1 MELYSPGSRAFRQV
15 VKRPSGMKPLDP
27 FEWVS
32 TSALAYGVSLEL
44 VEQAMSH
51 HVPKLLKSS
60 SSPPSDVNFPNGFTS
75 AGVLIPI
82 FDADDEAHMIL
93 TRRSSSLRT
102 HAGEIAFPGGKLEEG
117 ETLEQAAL
125 REAYEEIGLDLST
138 VKIQGRL
145 LAASTMSSL
154 ISLVAVV
161 ATLPKPES
169 YRLNTGEVEKVFS
182 FPISYLFKKGV
193 HAIELWPYPNGGQ
206 REMHFFDFG
215 DDLVWGAT
223 ARILYEFMWMIS
235 RYSLAS

>member
-1 MELYSPGSRAFRQV
+1 MYSPGNGTFRQV
-15 VKRPSGMKPLDP
+15 VNRPNGMKPLDP
-27 FEWVS
+27 FEWVLS
-32 TSALAYGVSLEL
+32 SALVEGVSIEL

-60 SSPPSDVNFPNGFTS
+60 PPPSDAGYPNDWTS

-82 FDADDEAHMIL
+82 FGVDGDAHMIL
-93 TRRSSSLRT
+93 TRRSSLLRT
-102 HAGEIAFPGGKLEEG
+102 HAGEIAFPGGKVEEG
-117 ETLEQAAL
+117 ETSEQAAL
-125 REAYEEIGLDLST
+125 REANEEIGLDPSLVT
-138 VKIQGRL
+138 IQGRL
-145 LAASTMSSL
+145 LAASTTSSL

-169 YRLNTGEVEKVFS
+169 YRLNSGEVEKVFS
-182 FPISYLFKKGV
+182 FPISYLFEKGV
-193 HAIELWPYPNGGQ
+193 HAIELWPFPNGDQ

-235 RYSLAS
+235 QYSLTS